1 MFDTRD
7 PYEILQVHT
16 TAVPE
21 VVEAAYRALARLHH
35 PDRNADAGADEAMAD
50 INWAYDIL
58 REPALRTAYD
68 GRHVPIAVEEE
79 PVEPI
84 SATLSER
91 VAVAAEAAMER
102 GASNGANTVLD
113 FGRYAGMTLR
123 QIARVE
129 PGYLEWLRRHSSG
142 LRYRHQIEEVLGA
155 MSGARA
161 SAE

>member
-1 MFDTRD
+1 MLDTRD

-16 TAVPE
+16 KAVPE
-21 VVEAAYRALARLHH
+21 VIEAAYRALARLHH

-50 INWAYDIL
+50 VNWAYDIL

-68 GRHVPIAVEEE
+68 GRHVPIAVEEPPE
-79 PVEPI
+79 PV
-84 SATLSER
+84 SASLSER

-102 GASNGANTVLD
+102 EASNGANTVLD
-113 FGRYAGMTLR
+113 FGRYAGMSLR

-142 LRYRHQIEEVLGA
+142 LRYRHQIDEVLGGKSA
-155 MSGARA
+155 VRA